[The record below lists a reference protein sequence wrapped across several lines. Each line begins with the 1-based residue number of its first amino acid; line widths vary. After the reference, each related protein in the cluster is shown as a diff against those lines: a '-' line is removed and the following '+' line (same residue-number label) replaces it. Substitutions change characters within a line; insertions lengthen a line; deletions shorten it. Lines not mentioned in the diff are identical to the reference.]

1 VVTTSSQRASGGT
14 QDIGGSN
21 TSEPPEITRN
31 DDRKESPPSERIQ
44 QGRPTDAGVPMSAVR
59 DSTVGGL
66 MGATGEPHNVDDYVL
81 LNQWWD
87 GDVVRISSTKRGR
100 RFTWLTLTIPYE
112 SRVSRRLER
121 WFVADVERTLTT
133 TLESPDGR
141 HRIAID
147 VSLTNDPTNRELL
160 LLPCVASDANCRLPN
175 GSPAAG
181 SAVRGGSTL
190 WLSPEIMRNP
200 GGGAHELLH
209 NIGLGHQPTSTCSI
223 MSYCEGGKLL
233 YQDALRIIDR
243 YDRRY

>member
-1 VVTTSSQRASGGT
+1 
-14 QDIGGSN
+14 
-21 TSEPPEITRN
+21 
-31 DDRKESPPSERIQ
+31 
-44 QGRPTDAGVPMSAVR
+44 
-59 DSTVGGL
+59 

-160 LLPCVASDANCRLPN
+160 LLPCVAGDANCRLPN